1 MHSRDQRQ
9 TERSA
14 LRTRVAAP
22 LGWLVVGLLAGGC
35 EAAHAGTVPRPEASL
50 KTGVEYHSNAFLSD
64 GTINEIEPGLSVL
77 LKPQLAFARDEGA
90 HAFNVRGAWNLR
102 KYLDVTP
109 DNAFITTNLD
119 RWRDM
124 DVDGSFDLRRESS
137 VGFRADDHF
146 EVISTPAELA
156 TAEEGTDAN
165 IRLTSN
171 DLRGGVVYRPGDA
184 GSALELALL
193 GNYGLDRYDVPD
205 LLATAANANINN
217 RTNYGPLLDVRW
229 RFLPR
234 TSLVARASMNWL
246 DWENNLVSAVG
257 ADVSAAGTPY
267 GSFIGKPD
275 ASKWHFG
282 GGLRGQVTDRLA
294 TVVEVGFGQM
304 TYDETS
310 VAAALGAA
318 TDELAL
324 VGEENYARDLAT
336 FGEGL
341 TANLLVRYALG
352 SVVGDRPRHAVSLAY
367 KKDFQDAFFT
377 NYNAF
382 NSFSAQYT
390 GNVGQAVVVDL
401 EGTFRLD
408 GYHGEIART
417 DAVFR
422 VRSGL
427 TWQQSKDSRLNLA
440 LGAGWNE
447 RACADAECEGGGY
460 YGVQYDDFYGTF
472 GVSYKFIP

>member
-1 MHSRDQRQ
+1 MLFRDQRL
-9 TERSA
+9 TERRA
-14 LRTRVAAP
+14 RLHRWAVPAGRFFAAVWMM
-22 LGWLVVGLLAGGC
+22 GSGVVQ
-35 EAAHAGTVPRPEASL
+35 AGTGTEARVQ
-50 KTGVEYHSNAFLSD
+50 TGVEYHSNAFLSD

-77 LKPQLAFARDEGA
+77 LKPQLGYARDEGA
-90 HAFNVRGAWNLR
+90 HAFNVRGSWSLR
-102 KYLDVTP
+102 KYLDVRP

-124 DVDGSFDLRRESS
+124 DVDGNFDLRRESA
-137 VGFRADDHF
+137 VGFRANDHF

-156 TAEEGTDAN
+156 TAEEGTNAN

-171 DLRGGVVYRPGDA
+171 DLRGGLVFRPSSE
-184 GSALELALL
+184 GSALEAALL

-205 LLATAANANINN
+205 VLAASSNANINN
-217 RTNYGPLLDVRW
+217 RTNYGPVLDVRW

-234 TSLVARASMNWL
+234 TSLVGRASVNWL

-257 ADVSAAGTPY
+257 ADVAAPGTPY

-275 ASKWHFG
+275 ASKWHVG

-294 TVVEVGFGQM
+294 AVVELGFGQM

-310 VAAALGAA
+310 VATALGAA
-318 TDELAL
+318 TEELAL
-324 VGEENYARDLAT
+324 VGDENYARDLET
-336 FGEGL
+336 LGEGI
-341 TANLLVRYALG
+341 TTNLMVKYALG
-352 SVVGDRPRHAVSLAY
+352 SLGDQRPRHTVGLSY

-382 NSFSAQYT
+382 NNFSAQYT
-390 GNVGQAVVVDL
+390 GNFGEAIVVDL

-427 TWQQSKDSRLNLA
+427 SWQPSKDSPLGVA

-472 GVSYKFIP
+472 GVSYTRKN